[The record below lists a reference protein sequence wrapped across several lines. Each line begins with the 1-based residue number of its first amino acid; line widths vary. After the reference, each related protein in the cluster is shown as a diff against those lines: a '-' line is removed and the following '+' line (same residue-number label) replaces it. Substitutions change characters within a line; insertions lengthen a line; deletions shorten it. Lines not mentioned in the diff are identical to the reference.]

1 MILFI
6 NLRINTFFHILIIL
20 RIFSWKFRG
29 FLDRPKS
36 VQIIHVV
43 DLADGWAWKT
53 SDSTISHL
61 IILNDDAQLSDFY
74 GPNLFIWILLSWH
87 FDWLTIDAE
96 LWTFDRLI
104 LAIIENIV
112 KVVNVEVL
120 RRTLRVFVLSLFDIH
135 GCVTSWGLVGCVT

>member
-43 DLADGWAWKT
+43 DLAYAHVKAIVFLAGKFGSFETINIGTGKGSSVLEIISAFESETGQKLKWKYGKRRSGDVT
-53 SDSTISHL
+53 EIFANATKAKN
-61 IILNDDAQLSDFY
+61 ILEWEAKLSIKDAV
-74 GPNLFIWILLSWH
+74 
-87 FDWLTIDAE
+87 IDAWNWE
-96 LWTFDRLI
+96 KKLI
-104 LAIIENIV
+104 EHNE
-112 KVVNVEVL
+112 K
-120 RRTLRVFVLSLFDIH
+120 
-135 GCVTSWGLVGCVT
+135 